1 MDNNNVISV
10 GIDVGTTTTNII
22 FSELTIQ
29 NLSGISQA
37 PILKVIDK
45 NIIYRSEVFFTPLLS
60 STDIDVSALIKL
72 IENVYKDAKIEKS
85 SVQTGAVIIT
95 GETARKKNA
104 DKILQELSTFAGNF
118 VVAIAGSDLESIIA
132 AKGSGSAALSKSKL
146 AKVVNLDIGG
156 GTTNLAYFD
165 NGTATNTTCMDI
177 GGRMI
182 EVKDGNIYRMTE
194 KAQKIVNDYNLN
206 IKINEKA
213 NINEIIKFC
222 EIMEKAICEILYLSP
237 KTDLSKYFIT
247 NHDWDIDKFDYITF
261 SGGVA
266 DFVYNSPND
275 IPKDPFRYG
284 DIGPILGY
292 VIYKSKLIP
301 KSSYLKVNETQQA
314 TVVGAGAYSVD
325 LSGST
330 IHYIKELL
338 PLKNIPII
346 KLDKKEEEKLLS
358 GELDGI
364 KNKINWYEGEI
375 IALSFIG
382 NTRLNFEQLNK
393 LADNIIKS
401 FDNIIKKNNPII
413 IVIEIDMAKS
423 LGITLK
429 AKLKENYPLV
439 CVDNVVVENGDYID
453 IGTPLGDGMV
463 LPVMIKTLIFNEK
476 NNY

>member
-194 KAQKIVNDYNLN
+194 KAQKIVNDYNFN

-222 EIMEKAICEILYLSP
+222 EIMEKAICEILSLSP

-266 DFVYNSPND
+266 DFVYNSPNG

-330 IHYIKELL
+330 IHYVKELL

-423 LGITLK
+423 LGITIK

>member
-194 KAQKIVNDYNLN
+194 KAQKIVNDYNFN

-222 EIMEKAICEILYLSP
+222 EIMEKAICEILSLSP

>member
-1 MDNNNVISV
+1 MTDNNVISV

-60 STDIDVSALIKL
+60 STDIDVSSLIKL

-194 KAQKIVNDYNLN
+194 KAQKIINDYNLN
-206 IKINEKA
+206 IKIGEKA
-213 NINEIIKFC
+213 NINEIVKFC
-222 EIMEKAICEILYLSP
+222 EIMEKAICEILFLSP

-247 NHDWDIDKFDYITF
+247 NHDWDIEKFDYITF

-266 DFVYNSPND
+266 DFVYNAPND
-275 IPKDPFRYG
+275 IPNNPFRYG

-292 VIYKSKLIP
+292 VIYQSKLIP

-346 KLDKKEEEKLLS
+346 KLDKKEEEKLLL
-358 GELDGI
+358 GELEGI

-393 LADNIIKS
+393 LAENIIKS
-401 FDNIIKKNNPII
+401 FDSIIAKNNPII
-413 IVIEIDMAKS
+413 VVVEIDMAKS

-429 AKLKENYPLV
+429 SKLKENYPLV

-453 IGTPLGDGMV
+453 IGMPLGDGMV

-476 NNY
+476 NNF

>member
-1 MDNNNVISV
+1 MTDNNVISV

-60 STDIDVSALIKL
+60 STDIDVSSLIKL

-194 KAQKIVNDYNLN
+194 KAQKIINDYNLN
-206 IKINEKA
+206 IKIGEKA
-213 NINEIIKFC
+213 NVNEIVKFC
-222 EIMEKAICEILYLSP
+222 EIMEKAICEILFLSP
-237 KTDLSKYFIT
+237 KTDLSKYFTT
-247 NHDWDIDKFDYITF
+247 NHDWDIEKFDYITF

-266 DFVYNSPND
+266 DFVYNAPND
-275 IPKDPFRYG
+275 IPNNPFRYG

-292 VIYKSKLIP
+292 VIYQSKLIP

-330 IHYIKELL
+330 IHYVKELL

-346 KLDKKEEEKLLS
+346 KLDKKEEEKLLL
-358 GELDGI
+358 GELEGI

-393 LADNIIKS
+393 LAENIIKS
-401 FDNIIKKNNPII
+401 FDSIIAKNNPII
-413 IVIEIDMAKS
+413 VVVEIDMAKS

-453 IGTPLGDGMV
+453 IGMPLGDGMV

-476 NNY
+476 SNF

>member
-1 MDNNNVISV
+1 MTDNNVISV

-37 PILKVIDK
+37 PILKVIYK
-45 NIIYRSEVFFTPLLS
+45 NIIYRSDVFFTPLLS
-60 STDIDVSALIKL
+60 STDIDVSTLIKL

-156 GTTNLAYFD
+156 GTTNLAYFN
-165 NGTATNTTCMDI
+165 NGTAINTTCMDI

-194 KAQKIVNDYNLN
+194 KAQKIINDYNLN
-206 IKINEKA
+206 IKIGEKA
-213 NINEIIKFC
+213 NINEIVKFC

-247 NHDWDIDKFDYITF
+247 NHDWDIEKFDYITF

-266 DFVYNSPND
+266 DFVYNA
-275 IPKDPFRYG
+275 PKDMPNNPFRYG

-292 VIYKSKLIP
+292 AIYQSKLIP
-301 KSSYLKVNETQQA
+301 KTSYLKVNETQQA

-346 KLDKKEEEKLLS
+346 KLDKTEEEKLLL
-358 GELDGI
+358 GELESI

-401 FDNIIKKNNPII
+401 FDKIIAKNNPII
-413 IVIEIDMAKS
+413 VVIEIDMAKS

-429 AKLKENYPLV
+429 SKLKENYPLV

-453 IGTPLGDGMV
+453 IGMPLGDGMV

-476 NNY
+476 NNL

>member
-1 MDNNNVISV
+1 MTDNNVISV

-60 STDIDVSALIKL
+60 STDIDVSSLIKL

-194 KAQKIVNDYNLN
+194 KAQKIINDYNLN
-206 IKINEKA
+206 IKIGEKA
-213 NINEIIKFC
+213 NVNEIVKFC
-222 EIMEKAICEILYLSP
+222 EIMEKAICEILFLSP

-247 NHDWDIDKFDYITF
+247 NHDWDIEKFDYITF

-266 DFVYNSPND
+266 DFVYNAPND
-275 IPKDPFRYG
+275 IPNNPFRYG

-292 VIYKSKLIP
+292 VIYQSKLIP

-330 IHYIKELL
+330 IHYVKELL

-346 KLDKKEEEKLLS
+346 KLDKKEEEKLLL
-358 GELDGI
+358 GELEGI

-393 LADNIIKS
+393 LSENIIKS
-401 FDNIIKKNNPII
+401 FYSIIAKNNPII
-413 IVIEIDMAKS
+413 VVVEIDMAKS

-453 IGTPLGDGMV
+453 IGMPLGDGMV

-476 NNY
+476 SNF

>member
-1 MDNNNVISV
+1 MDNNVISV

-194 KAQKIVNDYNLN
+194 KAQKIVNDYNFN

-222 EIMEKAICEILYLSP
+222 EIMEKAICEILSLSS

>member
-1 MDNNNVISV
+1 MTDNNVISV

-60 STDIDVSALIKL
+60 STDIDVSSLIKL

-194 KAQKIVNDYNLN
+194 KTQKIINDYNLN
-206 IKINEKA
+206 IKIGEKA
-213 NINEIIKFC
+213 NINEIVKFC
-222 EIMEKAICEILYLSP
+222 EIMEKAICEILFLSP

-247 NHDWDIDKFDYITF
+247 NHDWDIEKFDYITF

-266 DFVYNSPND
+266 DFVYNAPND
-275 IPKDPFRYG
+275 IPNNPFRYG

-292 VIYKSKLIP
+292 VIYQSKLIP

-346 KLDKKEEEKLLS
+346 KLDKKEEEKLLL
-358 GELDGI
+358 GELEGI

-393 LADNIIKS
+393 LAENIIKS
-401 FDNIIKKNNPII
+401 FDSIIAKNNPII
-413 IVIEIDMAKS
+413 VVVEIDMAKS

-429 AKLKENYPLV
+429 SKLKENYPLV

-453 IGTPLGDGMV
+453 IGMPLGDGMV

-476 NNY
+476 SNF

>member
-1 MDNNNVISV
+1 MTDNNVISV

-60 STDIDVSALIKL
+60 STDIDVSSLIKL

-194 KAQKIVNDYNLN
+194 KAQKIINDYNLN
-206 IKINEKA
+206 IKIGEKA
-213 NINEIIKFC
+213 NINEIVKFC
-222 EIMEKAICEILYLSP
+222 EIMEKAICEILFLSP

-247 NHDWDIDKFDYITF
+247 NHDWDIEKFDYITF

-266 DFVYNSPND
+266 DFVYNAPND
-275 IPKDPFRYG
+275 IPNNPFRYG

-292 VIYKSKLIP
+292 VIYQSKLIP

-346 KLDKKEEEKLLS
+346 KLDKKEEEKLLL
-358 GELDGI
+358 GELEGI

-393 LADNIIKS
+393 LAENIIKS
-401 FDNIIKKNNPII
+401 FDSIIAKNNPII
-413 IVIEIDMAKS
+413 VVVEIDMAKS

-453 IGTPLGDGMV
+453 IGMPLGDGMV

-476 NNY
+476 SNF

>member
-1 MDNNNVISV
+1 MTDNNVISV

-60 STDIDVSALIKL
+60 STDIDVSSLIKL

-194 KAQKIVNDYNLN
+194 KAQKIINDYNLN
-206 IKINEKA
+206 IKIGKKA
-213 NINEIIKFC
+213 NINEIVKFC
-222 EIMEKAICEILYLSP
+222 EIMEKAICEILFLSP

-247 NHDWDIDKFDYITF
+247 NHDWDIEKFDYITF

-266 DFVYNSPND
+266 DFVYNAPND
-275 IPKDPFRYG
+275 IPNNPFRYG

-292 VIYKSKLIP
+292 VIYQSKLIP

-346 KLDKKEEEKLLS
+346 KLDKKEEEKLLL
-358 GELDGI
+358 GELEGI

-393 LADNIIKS
+393 LAENIIKS
-401 FDNIIKKNNPII
+401 FDSIIAKNNPII
-413 IVIEIDMAKS
+413 VVVEIDMAKS

-429 AKLKENYPLV
+429 SKLKENYPLV

-453 IGTPLGDGMV
+453 IGMPLGDGMV

-476 NNY
+476 SNF

>member
-1 MDNNNVISV
+1 MTDNNVISV

-60 STDIDVSALIKL
+60 STDIDVSSLIKL

-104 DKILQELSTFAGNF
+104 DKILQELSIFAGNF

-194 KAQKIVNDYNLN
+194 KAQKIINDYNLN
-206 IKINEKA
+206 IKIGEKS
-213 NINEIIKFC
+213 NINEIVKFC
-222 EIMEKAICEILYLSP
+222 EIMEKAICEILFLSP
-237 KTDLSKYFIT
+237 KTYLSKYFIT
-247 NHDWDIDKFDYITF
+247 NHDWDIEKFDYITF

-266 DFVYNSPND
+266 DFVYNAPND
-275 IPKDPFRYG
+275 IPNNPFRYG

-292 VIYKSKLIP
+292 VIYQSKLIP

-346 KLDKKEEEKLLS
+346 KLDKKEEEKLLL
-358 GELDGI
+358 GELEGI

-393 LADNIIKS
+393 LAENIIKS
-401 FDNIIKKNNPII
+401 FDSIIAKNNPII
-413 IVIEIDMAKS
+413 VVVEIDMAKS

-429 AKLKENYPLV
+429 SKLKENYPLV

-453 IGTPLGDGMV
+453 IGMPLGDGMV

-476 NNY
+476 SNF

>member
-1 MDNNNVISV
+1 MTDNNVISV

-60 STDIDVSALIKL
+60 STDIDVSSLIKL

-194 KAQKIVNDYNLN
+194 KAQKIINDYNLN
-206 IKINEKA
+206 IKIGEKA
-213 NINEIIKFC
+213 NINEIVKFC
-222 EIMEKAICEILYLSP
+222 EIMEKAICEILFLSP

-247 NHDWDIDKFDYITF
+247 NHDWDIEKFDYITF

-266 DFVYNSPND
+266 DFVYNAPND
-275 IPKDPFRYG
+275 IPNNPFRYG

-292 VIYKSKLIP
+292 VIYQSKLIP

-346 KLDKKEEEKLLS
+346 KLDKKEEEKLLL
-358 GELDGI
+358 GELEGI

-393 LADNIIKS
+393 LAENIIKS
-401 FDNIIKKNNPII
+401 FDSIIAKNNPII
-413 IVIEIDMAKS
+413 VVVEIDMAKS

-429 AKLKENYPLV
+429 SKLKENYPLV

-453 IGTPLGDGMV
+453 IGMPLGDGMV

-476 NNY
+476 SNF

>member
-1 MDNNNVISV
+1 MDNNNVMSV

-194 KAQKIVNDYNLN
+194 KAQKIVNDYNFN

-222 EIMEKAICEILYLSP
+222 EIMEKAICEILSLSS

>member
-60 STDIDVSALIKL
+60 STDIDVSTLIKL

-156 GTTNLAYFD
+156 GTTNLAYFN

-194 KAQKIVNDYNLN
+194 KAQKIVNDYNFN

>member
-1 MDNNNVISV
+1 MTDNNVISV

-60 STDIDVSALIKL
+60 STDIDVSSLIKL

-194 KAQKIVNDYNLN
+194 KAQKIINDYNLN
-206 IKINEKA
+206 IKIGEKA
-213 NINEIIKFC
+213 NINEIVKFC
-222 EIMEKAICEILYLSP
+222 EIMEKAICEILFLSP

-247 NHDWDIDKFDYITF
+247 NHDWDIEKFDYITF

-266 DFVYNSPND
+266 DFVYNAPND
-275 IPKDPFRYG
+275 IPNNPFRYG

-292 VIYKSKLIP
+292 VIYQSKLIP

-346 KLDKKEEEKLLS
+346 KLDKKEEEKLLL
-358 GELDGI
+358 GELESI

-393 LADNIIKS
+393 LAENIIKS
-401 FDNIIKKNNPII
+401 FDSIIAKNNPII
-413 IVIEIDMAKS
+413 VVVEIDMAKS

-429 AKLKENYPLV
+429 SKLKENYPLV

-453 IGTPLGDGMV
+453 IGMPLGDGMV

-476 NNY
+476 SNF

>member
-194 KAQKIVNDYNLN
+194 KAQKIINDYNLN

-222 EIMEKAICEILYLSP
+222 EIMEKAICEILSLSP
-237 KTDLSKYFIT
+237 KTNLSKYFIT

>member
-1 MDNNNVISV
+1 MTDNNVISV

-60 STDIDVSALIKL
+60 STDIDVSSLIKL

-182 EVKDGNIYRMTE
+182 EVKDDNIYRMTE
-194 KAQKIVNDYNLN
+194 KAQKIINDYNLN
-206 IKINEKA
+206 IKIGEKA
-213 NINEIIKFC
+213 NINEIVKFC
-222 EIMEKAICEILYLSP
+222 EIMEKAICEILFLSP

-247 NHDWDIDKFDYITF
+247 NHDWDIEKFDYITF

-266 DFVYNSPND
+266 DFVYNAPND
-275 IPKDPFRYG
+275 IPNNPFRYG

-292 VIYKSKLIP
+292 VIYQSKLIP

-346 KLDKKEEEKLLS
+346 KLDKKEEEKLLL
-358 GELDGI
+358 GELEGI

-393 LADNIIKS
+393 LAENIIKS
-401 FDNIIKKNNPII
+401 FDSIIAKNNPII
-413 IVIEIDMAKS
+413 VVVEIDMAKS

-429 AKLKENYPLV
+429 SKLKENYPLV

-453 IGTPLGDGMV
+453 IGMPLGDGMV

-476 NNY
+476 SNF